1 MLVDGCKGM
10 WTDMDGKAAVIGA
23 ELSDTQDTDLN
34 PELTTI
40 VSLITGYII
49 LLSPFSLALP
59 LLYNISSR

>member
-1 MLVDGCKGM
+1 M
-10 WTDMDGKAAVIGA
+10 VIGA

-40 VSLITGYII
+40 VSLITVYII